1 MSDNRNEKWHSLWTR
16 HYPSTPSSSGSKAS
30 FFWRCWERCAM
41 AQIALKAATEAEWL
55 SGNHLK
61 IPFYRWEDQGPARLV
76 TLWDDEKQV

>member
-1 MSDNRNEKWHSLWTR
+1 MPDME
-16 HYPSTPSSSGSKAS
+16 
-30 FFWRCWERCAM
+30 EM
-41 AQIALKAATEAEWL
+41 VALKTLCEAEWL